1 MHLIVEY
8 FLYFI
13 IYSFL
18 GWVMEV
24 TCKLIEK
31 RRFINRGF
39 LIGPICPIYGYGVLL
54 IVLLIGKLKGDL
66 LSVFLK
72 SILVC
77 SIIEYLTS
85 FFMEKIFKARWWDYS
100 NRKFNLNGRICLET
114 MIPFGIL
121 GCTVVYLIH
130 PVIVS
135 LVAKI
140 PFKASFILAI
150 IIFLIYIF
158 DNIFT
163 FFILN
168 KLGNCIKFS
177 NKDNTEAI
185 KKSIDKWLTVNSVF
199 YRRIINA
206 YPNFVIN
213 IKKLNEKIKKHQD
226 KWKEQEHIFREKYKI
241 KAKEYKKK
249 NRK

>member
-18 GWVMEV
+18 GWLMEV

-31 RRFINRGF
+31 KRFINRGF
-39 LIGPICPIYGYGVLL
+39 LVGPICPIYGYGVLL
-54 IVLLIGKLKGDL
+54 IVLLIGNIKGDI
-66 LSVFLK
+66 LSIFLK

-77 SIIEYLTS
+77 SVIEYLTS

-100 NRKFNLNGRICLET
+100 NKKFNLNGRICLET

-121 GCTVVYLIH
+121 GCTVVYIIH
-130 PVIVS
+130 PIIVNF
-135 LVAKI
+135 VARISYNYKI
-140 PFKASFILAI
+140 ILALV
-150 IIFLIYIF
+150 IFLIYVL
-158 DNIFT
+158 DNLFT
-163 FFILN
+163 FIILN

-185 KKSIDKWLTVNSVF
+185 KKSINKWLTVNSIF

-213 IKKLNEKIKKHQD
+213 IKKINEKVKKNQD
-226 KWKEQEHIFREKYKI
+226 KWKAQEKKFREKYKI
-241 KAKEYKKK
+241 KEYKKK
-249 NRK
+249 K